1 MDRRGDRST
10 AFSLCAYFIQF
21 VERKPNFISSN
32 VIVLRHHST
41 VTDPSIHGRGSI
53 PEGGVRTCKHRPK
66 GPHCGLLVVGASGHT
81 LGLCLFVIDGDKAT
95 L

>member
-1 MDRRGDRST
+1 VGIGLQPFHCALIS
-10 AFSLCAYFIQF
+10 FSLWKENLTLYLQT
-21 VERKPNFISSN
+21 N

-41 VTDPSIHGRGSI
+41 VTDPSIHGRGCI
-53 PEGGVRTCKHRPK
+53 PEGGVRTCQHRPK